1 MTRRPPDSW
10 VPLRL
15 PVILLLFSATLFAT
29 AHPDA
34 SMSARSGPAGNR
46 QPAKHHRVLRG
57 TGIFRLG
64 NSYQTAS
71 GYDRFEY
78 VVVSRHFARDAARL
92 PGTSLAYTSG
102 TSIQKAWSTGVPFST
117 ARDNGWLLRGA
128 DGEYVPG
135 GNGSLVADVGNE
147 DYQRAFA
154 KNVSTLLRTSRSDGV
169 FIDDVVAD
177 VRSGTPVFPPAYS
190 TQKAWEAAMVDFVDY
205 VGRDLKRR
213 GYYVLVNAVK
223 FVPQH
228 ARSDTGRLTR
238 EFWSRL
244 APSVS
249 GLLMEFW
256 LQNTVDL
263 KTRGL
268 GPEWF
273 QQWPGWQALVS
284 AAQRRGA
291 DFFGLMYGDGTN
303 WRAMRFGR
311 GSFMLDWN
319 GKGGAFVFHVADGS
333 DPFDTAWVRQLGSP
347 VAPKVRRAQGV
358 WQRRY
363 ERGVVVV
370 NARSEAVTLR
380 VGGVLRTVRA
390 GDAVFIS
397 HARRHF
403 R

>member
-1 MTRRPPDSW
+1 MTRRPPDTR

-15 PVILLLFSATLFAT
+15 PVIVLLFSATLFAI
-29 AHPDA
+29 APPNA
-34 SMSARSGPAGNR
+34 SISARSGPAGNR
-46 QPAKHHRVLRG
+46 QPGKHHRVLRG

-78 VVVSRHFARDAARL
+78 VVVSRHVAREAARL
-92 PGTSLAYTSG
+92 PGTSLVYTSG
-102 TSIQKAWSTGVPFST
+102 KAVQGAWSTGVPFST
-117 ARDNGWLLRGA
+117 ARDNGWLLKGA
-128 DGEYVPG
+128 DGEYVSG
-135 GNGSLVADVGNE
+135 GNGSFVADVGNE

-154 KNVSTLLRTSRSDGV
+154 KNVSTLLRRSRSDGV

-177 VRSGTPVFPPAYS
+177 VRSETHVFPPAYS
-190 TQKAWEAAMVDFVDY
+190 TQRAWEAAMVDFVAY

-223 FVPQH
+223 FVQQD

-256 LQNTVDL
+256 LQNPVDL

-268 GPEWF
+268 GSEWF
-273 QQWPGWQALVS
+273 QQWPGWQALIS

-291 DFFGLMYGDGTN
+291 DFFGLMYGERTN
-303 WRAMRFGR
+303 RRAMRFGR

-333 DPFDTAWVRQLGSP
+333 DPFNTAWVRQLGSP
-347 VAPKVRRAQGV
+347 VASKVRRAWGV

-380 VGGVLRTVRA
+380 VEGVSRTVRA
-390 GDAVFIS
+390 SDTVFIS
-397 HARRHF
+397 HGRRHF

>member
-1 MTRRPPDSW
+1 
-10 VPLRL
+10 
-15 PVILLLFSATLFAT
+15 
-29 AHPDA
+29 
-34 SMSARSGPAGNR
+34 
-46 QPAKHHRVLRG
+46 
-57 TGIFRLG
+57 
-64 NSYQTAS
+64 
-71 GYDRFEY
+71 
-78 VVVSRHFARDAARL
+78 
-92 PGTSLAYTSG
+92 
-102 TSIQKAWSTGVPFST
+102 
-117 ARDNGWLLRGA
+117 
-128 DGEYVPG
+128 
-135 GNGSLVADVGNE
+135 
-147 DYQRAFA
+147 
-154 KNVSTLLRTSRSDGV
+154 
-169 FIDDVVAD
+169 
-177 VRSGTPVFPPAYS
+177 
-190 TQKAWEAAMVDFVDY
+190 MVDFVDY

-223 FVPQH
+223 FVPQD
-228 ARSDTGRLTR
+228 ARSDTGRFTR

-333 DPFDTAWVRQLGSP
+333 DPFNTAWVRQLGSP

>member
-1 MTRRPPDSW
+1 MTRRPPDTR

-15 PVILLLFSATLFAT
+15 PVILLLFCATLFVI

-34 SMSARSGPAGNR
+34 SMSARSGPSGNR
-46 QPAKHHRVLRG
+46 QPGKHHRVLRG

-64 NSYQTAS
+64 NLYQTAS
-71 GYDRFEY
+71 GYDRYEY
-78 VVVSRHFARDAARL
+78 VVVSRHVAREAARL
-92 PGTSLAYTSG
+92 RGTSLVYTSG
-102 TSIQKAWSTGVPFST
+102 KAVQKAWSTGVPFST
-117 ARDNGWLLRGA
+117 ARDSGWLLKRA
-128 DGEYVPG
+128 DGEYVSG
-135 GNGSLVADVGNE
+135 GYGSFVADVGNE

-154 KNVSTLLRTSRSDGV
+154 KNVLTLLRKSRSDGV

-177 VRSGTPVFPPAYS
+177 VRSADGVFPPAYP
-190 TQKAWEAAMVDFVDY
+190 TQNAWEAAMVDFVDY
-205 VGRDLKRR
+205 VGKDLKRR

-223 FVPQH
+223 FVPH
-228 ARSDTGRLTR
+228 DARSDTGRFTR

-256 LQNTVDL
+256 LQNPVDL

-268 GPEWF
+268 GSEWF

-284 AAQRRGA
+284 AAQRRGT
-291 DFFGLMYGDGTN
+291 DFFGLMYGDRTN
-303 WRAMRFGR
+303 RRAMRFGR

-319 GKGGAFVFHVADGS
+319 GKGGAFLFHVTDGS
-333 DPFDTAWVRQLGSP
+333 DPFDTGWVRQLGSP
-347 VAPKVRRAQGV
+347 VARKVRRAQGV
-358 WQRRY
+358 WQRQY

-370 NARSEAVTLR
+370 NARSGAVTLR
-380 VGGVLRTVRA
+380 VAGDSRTVGA
-390 GDAVFIS
+390 GDAAFIS
-397 HARRHF
+397 RALRHF